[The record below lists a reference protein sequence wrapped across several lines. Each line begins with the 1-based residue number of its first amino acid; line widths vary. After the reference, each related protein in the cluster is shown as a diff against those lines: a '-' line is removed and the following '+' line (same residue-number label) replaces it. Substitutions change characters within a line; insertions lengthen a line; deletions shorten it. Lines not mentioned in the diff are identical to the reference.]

1 MLKNLFLF
9 TLLLIISTS
18 SYADDKFESVYN
30 RVMATKTLKC
40 AYLPYEPYIKKD
52 LITGE
57 LSGIIVDYVEEVSKK
72 SGLSVD
78 WAGEVNIDQV
88 VPAMNAKRFDAF
100 CIPATP
106 DKNWA
111 EKLGFEASLG
121 GLPYYTY
128 VPFDSTL
135 TDETLQ
141 TAKFAVVDGYALTPF
156 TKTAFP
162 KAEYISLPQTVSVAE
177 MYDQLRYKKVDAHV
191 NEHISAS
198 NYIKNNPDT
207 IRRYS
212 DKLVI
217 AAQMFLVVA
226 HDDTKMREFVRNIFD
241 SSTGENAKLMSDL
254 LEKYSVEK
262 GSWLVGE
269 ECVGETGAN
278 EERLCKI
285 SK

>member
-1 MLKNLFLF
+1 ML
-9 TLLLIISTS
+9 TIISS
-18 SYADDKFESVYN
+18 ASYAEEKFESAYD

-52 LITGE
+52 LLTGK
-57 LSGIIVDYVEEVSKK
+57 LSGIIIDYVDEVAKK
-72 SGLSVD
+72 SGLTVD

-100 CIPATP
+100 CVPATP

-128 VPFDSTL
+128 VPFDSKITE
-135 TDETLQ
+135 DELQ
-141 TAKFAVVDGYALTPF
+141 TAKFEVVDGYALTAF
-156 TKTAFP
+156 TKIVFP
-162 KAEYISLPQTVSVAE
+162 KAEYISLPQSVSVAE

-198 NYIKNNPDT
+198 NYMKNNPNI

-212 DKLVI
+212 DKPVI
-217 AAQMFLVVA
+217 AAQMFLVAA
-226 HDDTKMREFVRNIFD
+226 HGDIKMREFISKTFD
-241 SSTGENAKLMSDL
+241 ASGGENAKLMSSL
-254 LEKYSVEK
+254 LEKYGVEK
-262 GSWLVGE
+262 GSWLVGGD
-269 ECVGETGAN
+269 CKTETGDN
-278 EERLCKI
+278 GEKLCRI
-285 SK
+285 ND